1 MNIRRK
7 RFIAG
12 EPVLRIRELLRQYGE
27 RLRLAHLQQYLFI
40 GRERAQ
46 SIATELERD
55 GYIAHIGNSGDD
67 ALWKTSAKGHEFVEA
82 TAPNPFSRKTA
93 DGVLA
98 HFMDMVRS
106 VNQSHFHLYRV
117 QQVALLGDY
126 LSPARRLR
134 SLDVAVYAQPKF
146 ADPTELLAQ
155 RHAIIDFIAPDEGKG
170 LSEAE
175 LLMWPERDLWETLQ
189 SDDARIG
196 IYRMNYP
203 FEHAP
208 TT

>member
-12 EPVLRIRELLRQYGE
+12 EPVLRIRELLSQYGE
-27 RLRLAHLQQYLFI
+27 RLRLTHLQQYLFI

-55 GYIAHIGNSGDD
+55 GYITHFGNAGDD
-67 ALWKTSAKGHEFVEA
+67 ALWKASAKGREPVEA
-82 TAPNPFSRKTA
+82 TAPKPFSRKTA
-93 DGVLA
+93 DGMLA

-117 QQVALLGDY
+117 QQVVLLGDY
-126 LSPARRLR
+126 LGPARRLR
-134 SLDVAVYAQPKF
+134 SLDIAVYVQPKF
-146 ADPTELLAQ
+146 ADPAELLAQ
-155 RHAIIDFIAPDEGKG
+155 RHAIIDFIASDEGKS

-175 LLMWPERDLWETLQ
+175 LLMWPERELWDTLQ
-189 SDDARIG
+189 GDDPRISL
-196 IYRMNYP
+196 YRMNFP
-203 FEHAP
+203 FDILTVE
-208 TT
+208 